1 MDCQNCRLGYNISL
15 NGRGPKGAKVMFIQD
30 FPEPID
36 LKYNKQFAGK
46 SCNSL
51 LLALKNRGISEDE
64 VYFTSIVK
72 CPAYQGEEEIKPKDV
87 KCCADL
93 LETEISLINPKVIVP
108 VGKQSLKY
116 LIGVNT
122 LTKSRGKAVEKEF
135 KYTDE
140 EGNITTINRII
151 LPMVHPRQLK
161 LRPIYKEYTL
171 NDLDTLVKLVEEG
184 MPKSD
189 ELHYEY
195 LETVESVLQGI
206 RDIQNN
212 AEVIAFDIETN
223 TLNAF
228 QDDAKVLCISMS
240 YKTHSGVCIPLQHK
254 DSPFKDKNLE
264 LVLNALKE
272 LLENDTLK
280 VAHNGKFDI
289 KFLEAVLGI
298 KVNNF
303 NFDTQIAHYLAVSE
317 ERGTQGLKS
326 LAWEYTNMGGYD
338 NALDDYKK
346 SLPTSKQGN
355 YENIPWDILKEYAI
369 CDTDCTLRLYYI
381 FQPLIEENPKW
392 KIVMYD
398 ILMPASYTL
407 KDVETNGMLFD
418 VELGEKY
425 LKEYAEEA
433 ERIQQALEEFPEVLE
448 IVEDRKKK
456 WMYREELKKIP
467 KKDRTEEENIKF
479 KEYAKYKNPEFNWSS
494 VNQLRELFFDK
505 LNLETSVKTDKGEY
519 STSAEALEEMQ
530 NQHEIPKL
538 LTELRKINI
547 LNNFFIT
554 KFPELKDK
562 NNIIHSTFNMTLT
575 ATGRMSSS
583 DPNFQQIP
591 RKVEDVTSFQYHHEV
606 KSLFIS
612 RFKEEGCI
620 ANFDYS
626 ALEMKIAGI
635 ISGDA
640 NLRSA
645 FLSGQDLHKS
655 TASLIWNVPIEE
667 VSKTLRTQAKAVN
680 FGLIYG
686 KTGVSFAKD
695 FYYDEK
701 GEDPEKFSDWG
712 RAKQEGEKL
721 VNDYLGTFS
730 GLRDWLDNTK
740 KFAHKHGYVETM
752 FGRRRRLPNL
762 KSQVHGMKADAERQA
777 INAPIQGTGSDFTVM
792 SLNQINDY
800 FKKHGL
806 KSMIIATVHDS
817 IVFDIY
823 IPELA
828 EVAEVVKTIME
839 SVHKPYIDT
848 DIPVTSDIE
857 LGSNYGA
864 VFDISLDECKSIKT
878 VEDYNKWLA
887 IQNREKYETEMK
899 QLKKKGFTEI
909 QVEKYLQKYNRPK
922 DLLDFFKNLV

>member
-72 CPAYQGEEEIKPKDV
+72 CPTYRGEEEIKPKDV
-87 KCCADL
+87 KCCVDL

-140 EGNITTINRII
+140 EGNITTTNRII

-171 NDLDTLVKLVEEG
+171 NDLDTLAKLVEEG

-195 LETVESVLQGI
+195 LETVESALQGI

-228 QDDAKVLCISMS
+228 QNDAKVLCISMS

-254 DSPFKDKNLE
+254 DSPFKGKDLE

-303 NFDTQIAHYLAVSE
+303 NFDTQIAHYLAISE

-326 LAWEYTNMGGYD
+326 LAWEYTDMGGYD

-355 YENIPWDILKEYAI
+355 YENIPWDILKEYAV

-392 KIVMYD
+392 KILMYD

-606 KSLFIS
+606 KSLFVS
-612 RFKEEGCI
+612 RFGDEGCI
-620 ANFDYS
+620 MNQDYCLAADTKVHLINGEVDTIKNICDRLNNGEDLYTYSINPKTEEIVVSKVLAGRKTRENEETLVITLDNGESVTCSRNHKFLLRNGQYVAAEDLNIGTSLMGYTEKERKIVDISVGTRQDLYDIEVETNHNFPLACGVFVHNC
-626 ALEMKIAGI
+626 ALEMRVAGV
-635 ISGDA
+635 ISGDE
-640 NLRSA
+640 NLKSA

-680 FGLIYG
+680 FGQ
-686 KTGVSFAKD
+686 AK
-695 FYYDEK
+695 
-701 GEDPEKFSDWG
+701 
-712 RAKQEGEKL
+712 
-721 VNDYLGTFS
+721 
-730 GLRDWLDNTK
+730 
-740 KFAHKHGYVETM
+740 
-752 FGRRRRLPNL
+752 
-762 KSQVHGMKADAERQA
+762 
-777 INAPIQGTGSDFTVM
+777 
-792 SLNQINDY
+792 
-800 FKKHGL
+800 
-806 KSMIIATVHDS
+806 
-817 IVFDIY
+817 
-823 IPELA
+823 
-828 EVAEVVKTIME
+828 
-839 SVHKPYIDT
+839 
-848 DIPVTSDIE
+848 
-857 LGSNYGA
+857 
-864 VFDISLDECKSIKT
+864 
-878 VEDYNKWLA
+878 
-887 IQNREKYETEMK
+887 
-899 QLKKKGFTEI
+899 
-909 QVEKYLQKYNRPK
+909 LQKS
-922 DLLDFFKNLV
+922 